1 MLTYIYTDT
10 MTMANVRAMRKA

>member
-10 MTMANVRAMRKA
+10 MTMANIWAMRRA